1 MIPQN
6 IYDDPKFFAGYAEL
20 RRTRSGLNETIEQPA
35 IWRLMPASLCG
46 ARVLDLG
53 CGFGDF
59 ARRARLCGAAAV
71 LGMDA
76 SQRMLG
82 VARSETCD
90 PCISYRCCSIEN
102 FVPDEESFDVAV
114 ASLVLHYVAD
124 YQAVLKRVSKS
135 VVAGGRFVFSV
146 EHPICTALPAQ
157 KWCVDP
163 DNVARHWPVDE
174 YRNEGERI
182 TKWFV
187 DNVVK
192 YHRTVETYVNGLL
205 DVGFT
210 LARMEEPGPSSQA
223 IQQDPQLDAH
233 RRRPP
238 LLVIAAHWLGTKM

>member
-1 MIPQN
+1 
-6 IYDDPKFFAGYAEL
+6 
-20 RRTRSGLNETIEQPA
+20 
-35 IWRLMPASLCG
+35 MPASLCG

-59 ARRARLCGAAAV
+59 ARRVRVCGAAAV
-71 LGMDA
+71 LGVDV
-76 SQRMLG
+76 SQRMLE

-90 PCISYRCCSIEN
+90 RCISYQCCSIEN
-102 FVPDEESFDVAV
+102 FVPDGESFDVVV

-124 YQAVLKRVSKS
+124 YQAVLKRVSKTL
-135 VVAGGRFVFSV
+135 VAGGRFVFSI

-157 KWCVDP
+157 KWCIDS
-163 DNVARHWPVDE
+163 DNLARHWPVDE

-205 DVGFT
+205 HVGFT